1 MRDDMQKRAIFS
13 LFLIICTQTSC
24 VMICHYFVMD
34 KKKSYQNDT
43 TFWWGEMDS
52 NHRRWKPTD
61 LQSVAIGRSATSP
74 YGAGDWNRTHNLLIT
89 SQLLC
94 QLSYASINKYN
105 SFWCLGAESNHRHGD
120 FQSPAL
126 PTELPRQKKW
136 RPGTGSNR
144 RPPAWQA
151 GVLTNWTTGP

>member
-1 MRDDMQKRAIFS
+1 MDTATPYCVGTPWLVTAKADNRTV
-13 LFLIICTQTSC
+13 LI
-24 VMICHYFVMD
+24 HLPH
-34 KKKSYQNDT
+34 KNQNAPST
-43 TFWWGEMDS
+43 KVNGAFWWGEMDS
-52 NHRRWKPTD
+52 NHRRETRQIYSLLPLAARQPPQTLFNLKN
-61 LQSVAIGRSATSP
+61 
-74 YGAGDWNRTHNLLIT
+74 GAGDWNRTHNLLIT

-94 QLSYASINKYN
+94 QLSYASINIYN

-144 RPPAWQA
+144 RPPA
-151 GVLTNWTTGP
+151 